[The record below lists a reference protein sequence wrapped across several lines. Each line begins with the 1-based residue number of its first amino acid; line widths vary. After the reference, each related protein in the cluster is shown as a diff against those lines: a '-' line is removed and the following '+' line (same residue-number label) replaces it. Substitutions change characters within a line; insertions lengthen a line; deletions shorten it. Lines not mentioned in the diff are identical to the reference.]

1 MPPSPTAERAWHTM
15 ACSRR
20 LRFGGLA
27 VATTEVVKYDGVDV
41 EDVPSVAFGRGLSGQ
56 NPRVFHVLGV
66 VMAAVLLLM
75 LIGNH
80 VGKVEDIFLVGFA
93 AIVLAFTANDYFGR
107 RSGRIR

>member
-1 MPPSPTAERAWHTM
+1 M
-15 ACSRR
+15 
-20 LRFGGLA
+20 
-27 VATTEVVKYDGVDV
+27 ATTEVVKYDGVDV

-66 VMAAVLLLM
+66 VMSAILLCM
-75 LIGNH
+75 LVGNH

-93 AIVLAFTANDYFGR
+93 VIVLAFTANDYFGR

>member
-1 MPPSPTAERAWHTM
+1 
-15 ACSRR
+15 
-20 LRFGGLA
+20 
-27 VATTEVVKYDGVDV
+27 
-41 EDVPSVAFGRGLSGQ
+41 
-56 NPRVFHVLGV
+56 
-66 VMAAVLLLM
+66 MAAILLLM